1 MFRSYLRLLLFTFGL
16 LAGIQVPGLVKDY
29 SQRVEAHLFESR
41 QALDGFKQTAE
52 RFFKGDLQALV
63 RHYRSSDD
71 PVFNSDANSIES
83 LLIRNQLLENEWQ
96 VLQGSWLT
104 TTWHVLVQ
112 PDPQLREETLK
123 GYSYQILLVP
133 EAIGWGVGAGFVL
146 AFVVESLL
154 LGIGWVLLGGRRKAV
169 KESWR

>member
-16 LAGIQVPGLVKDY
+16 LAGIQVPGLVNDY

-41 QALDGFKQTAE
+41 QALDGFRQTAQ
-52 RFFKGDLQALV
+52 RFFGGDLQALV

-71 PVFNSDANSIES
+71 PVFNSDANSIDS
-83 LLIRNQLLENEWQ
+83 LLIRNQLLEQEWQ
-96 VLQGSWLT
+96 ALQGSWVSR
-104 TTWHVLVQ
+104 TWHVLVQ
-112 PDPQLREETLK
+112 PEPALREETLK

-133 EAIGWGVGAGFVL
+133 EAIGWGIGAGFVL
-146 AFVVESLL
+146 ALVVESLL
-154 LGIGWVLLGGRRKAV
+154 LVVGWVVLGGRRKAV

>member
-29 SQRVEAHLFESR
+29 SQRVEAHVFESR

-63 RHYRSSDD
+63 RHYRTSDD

-83 LLIRNQLLENEWQ
+83 LLIRNELLENEWQ
-96 VLQGSWLT
+96 ALQGSWLSR
-104 TTWHVLVQ
+104 TWHVLVQ
-112 PDPQLREETLK
+112 ADPQLRDETLK

-133 EAIGWGVGAGFVL
+133 EAIGWGIGAGFVL
-146 AFVVESLL
+146 ALVVESLL
-154 LGIGWVLLGGRRKAV
+154 LGIGWVTPGGRRRVA
-169 KESWR
+169 KESLR